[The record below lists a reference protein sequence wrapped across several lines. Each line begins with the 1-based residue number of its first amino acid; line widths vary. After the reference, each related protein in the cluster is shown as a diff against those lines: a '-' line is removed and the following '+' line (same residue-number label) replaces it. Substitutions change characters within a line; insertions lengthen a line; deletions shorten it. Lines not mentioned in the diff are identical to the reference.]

1 MVTLRIEHVVPDFAA
16 WKRAFDS
23 DPLNQRQSGVRS
35 YRSLRPIDNPLYV
48 TMDLD
53 FDDRPAADAF
63 LIRLRELWRNVNV
76 LREPKAQILEI
87 VDAR

>member
-1 MVTLRIEHVVPDFAA
+1 MNR
-16 WKRAFDS
+16 
-23 DPLNQRQSGVRS
+23 RQSGVRS

-63 LIRLRELWRNVNV
+63 LIRLRELWRDVNV
-76 LREPKAQILEI
+76 MREPKAQILEI